1 MLELLS
7 NRWRNIMKK
16 RFHLLIII
24 GLLLVGFIIG
34 SFFDLQ
40 IDKALFQENNGFG
53 LFMASF
59 GVYPCYICLSFIG
72 GGLLCTTLRRKELPL
87 WGKIVCYFLSAL
99 AYGLSIF
106 LCGREWPSVN
116 GHNVPQLAPLSYIIC
131 AIVFSGSF
139 VLGYLACRKGD
150 TKKLWGVCL
159 VLGLAFAFSLI
170 PAGYLI
176 KLVIHRPRYRY
187 MVYYG
192 GDEFYRNW
200 WDTFSEYKN
209 FIGMDKIKAGLE
221 ITKEEFKSFPSGH
234 SGAGIVLAMALPF
247 LPQFF
252 PKLKGKETLFFYAG
266 ILFGAVM
273 MFSRLMVGA
282 HFLTDTCM
290 GSLIVMVIFYIAN
303 EIIIRKGYFDDSKET
318 ELEPLEA

>member
-1 MLELLS
+1 
-7 NRWRNIMKK
+7 MKK

-24 GLLLVGFIIG
+24 GLLLVGFVIG

-116 GHNVPQLAPLSYIIC
+116 GHNVPQLAPLSYVIC

-234 SGAGIVLAMALPF
+234 S
-247 LPQFF
+247 
-252 PKLKGKETLFFYAG
+252 T
-266 ILFGAVM
+266 AVM
-273 MFSRLMVGA
+273 CSLIMFATMPLMNKKWMKYQVPMFYIAFAWGLVVMFARLLVGA
-282 HFLTDTCM
+282 HYLSDVCM
-290 GSLIVMVIFYIAN
+290 GALLAVIFFYIAN
-303 EIIIRKGYFDDSKET
+303 EIIVQKLLPKE
-318 ELEPLEA
+318 EAEGSLVTDEK